1 MGDRLR
7 VGHQILDLSVRVRI
21 LLPQPTFPISV
32 AGSGLIG
39 MPDVDTPGREEGM
52 PVTKMTCFT
61 PFRRLA
67 LLLGVCLLASAGVAN
82 AETGR
87 QGFYAGIELGFANAA
102 DVGSVQSGVN
112 HPTQCDVLV
121 GGNPAGPGC
130 TNNTPGVLSANAF
143 DLSTGFLGGVSV
155 GYALDRFRV
164 EFEYLN
170 RSHGGD
176 SALWNLSG
184 GNAALQSKT
193 SEVSTL
199 DPPSERISDFSAH
212 QFFIN
217 AYYDFLNGSRWTP
230 YVGAGV
236 GWAHT
241 SLDYQARF
249 LRKTIAQGY
258 PADKPPA
265 AAGTLSLLDTGFTDT
280 LFGFQVLGGLD
291 YALTDKVSIGLKAR
305 WASFQD
311 LEGEAV
317 WDLIRSHRPVRA
329 DGTTPFD
336 SKLTFSDLQY
346 WALSV
351 GLKYAF

>member
-1 MGDRLR
+1 MKK
-7 VGHQILDLSVRVRI
+7 VMICHPSS
-21 LLPQPTFPISV
+21 LLTLV
-32 AGSGLIG
+32 LGLCI
-39 MPDVDTPGREEGM
+39 
-52 PVTKMTCFT
+52 
-61 PFRRLA
+61 
-67 LLLGVCLLASAGVAN
+67 LASAGMAN
-82 AETGR
+82 AETSR
-87 QGFYAGIELGFANAA
+87 QGFYAGIELGFANAG
-102 DVGSVQSGVN
+102 DLGSVLSGVN

-121 GGNPAGPGC
+121 GGDPTGPDCAGS
-130 TNNTPGVLSANAF
+130 TPQPMSINSF
-143 DLSTGFLGGVSV
+143 DLGTGFLGGVSV

-176 SALWNLSG
+176 SSPWQLPG
-184 GNAALQSKT
+184 GNAALQSKS

-212 QFFIN
+212 QFFVN
-217 AYYDFLNGSRWTP
+217 AYYDFLNDSRWTP

-236 GWAHT
+236 GWART

-249 LRKTIAQGY
+249 SRRTIAQGY

-265 AAGTLSLLDTGFTDT
+265 AAGTLSLLDDGFTDT
-280 LFGFQVLGGLD
+280 LFGFQFLGGLD
-291 YALTDKVSIGLKAR
+291 YALTEQVSIGMKAR

-311 LEGEAV
+311 LEGDTV
-317 WDLIRSHRPVRA
+317 WDLVRSHRPVRA

-336 SKLTFSDLQY
+336 GKLTFSDIQY